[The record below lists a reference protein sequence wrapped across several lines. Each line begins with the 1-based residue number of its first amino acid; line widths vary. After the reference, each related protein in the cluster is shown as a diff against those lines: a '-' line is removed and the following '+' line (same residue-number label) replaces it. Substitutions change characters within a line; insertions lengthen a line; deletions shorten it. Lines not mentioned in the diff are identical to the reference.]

1 MPKIDSAV
9 IPVAG
14 VGTRLL
20 PSTKSQP
27 KEMLPVGRKPVVQY
41 VVEEFQNSGLT
52 RILFI
57 TGKSKRSIEDHFD
70 FDQELNGQLI
80 EQGKSDLADVLAFSR
95 SSDVRFFYTRQ
106 SKQLGP
112 GHAILLAEDF
122 VANKPF
128 VVGFGDSIIRSKAA
142 PSLVQRLIDVFEN
155 RDASC
160 VIALEEVPWEDV
172 SSYGI
177 AVGDEEDGCM
187 RLSDVIE
194 KPQPTQAASNL
205 AIAARYVLSPAIFD
219 ALRKTAPGVGG
230 EIWLTDAIKLM
241 MQEGGKIYGVPLG
254 QGEKRYDIGNFQ
266 SYFKSFVD
274 FALADEEFGPGLRRY
289 LSDKLKNPEP

>member
-41 VVEEFQNSGLT
+41 VVEEFENSGLT

-70 FDQELNGQLI
+70 FDEELNGQLI
-80 EQGKSDLADVLAFSR
+80 AQGKRDLAETLAFSKSDL
-95 SSDVRFFYTRQ
+95 RFFYTRQ

-122 VANKPF
+122 VGGAPF
-128 VVGFGDSIIRSKAA
+128 VVGFGDSIIRGEGS
-142 PSLVQRLIDVFEN
+142 PSLVQRLIDVFEE
-155 RDASC
+155 RSASC

-172 SSYGI
+172 SSYGV
-177 AVGDEEDGCM
+177 AVGDDEDGCM
-187 RLSDVIE
+187 RLNDVVE
-194 KPQPTQAASNL
+194 KPEPGQAASNL

-219 ALRKTAPGVGG
+219 ALRRTTPGVGG
-230 EIWLTDAIKLM
+230 EIWLTDAIKLL
-241 MQEGGKIYGVPLG
+241 MQEGEKVYGVPLRE
-254 QGEKRYDIGNFQ
+254 GERRYDIGNFQ

-274 FALADEEFGPGLRRY
+274 FALGDEEFGPGLREY
-289 LSDKLKNPEP
+289 LSRKLRTREP

>member
-1 MPKIDSAV
+1 MSKIDSAV

-41 VVEEFQNSGLT
+41 VVEEFENSGLT
-52 RILFI
+52 RILFV

-70 FDQELNGQLI
+70 FDQELNGQLLQ
-80 EQGKSDLADVLAFSR
+80 QGKRELAEALAFSR
-95 SSDVRFFYTRQ
+95 SGVRFFYTRQ
-106 SKQLGP
+106 SKPLGP

-122 VANKPF
+122 VGGSPF
-128 VVGFGDSIIRSKAA
+128 VVGFGDSIIKGQGS
-142 PSLVQRLIDVFEN
+142 PSLVQRLIHVFDEKG
-155 RDASC
+155 ASC

-177 AVGDEEDGCM
+177 AVGDDEDGSM
-187 RLSDVIE
+187 KLTDVIE
-194 KPQPTQAASNL
+194 KPQPGQAPTNL

-219 ALRKTAPGVGG
+219 ALRGTTPGIGG
-230 EIWLTDAIKLM
+230 EIWLTDAIKLLI
-241 MQEGGKIYGVPLG
+241 QRGEKVYGVPLRT
-254 QGEKRYDIGNFQ
+254 GEKRYDIGNFQ

-274 FALADEEFGPGLRRY
+274 FALGDEEFGPDLREY
-289 LSDKLKNPEP
+289 LSKKLKTREP